1 MFYNDFIFDY
11 IEKYPQK
18 YPQFFLLPPKKH
30 FLAKNTRLQNSF
42 VMVAV
47 LIVINYWLYFFD
59 CMILLESLAR
69 FFPPQ

>member
-1 MFYNDFIFDY
+1 MWVLYKDSHLARNNLFYKGFIFWY

-42 VMVAV
+42 VFAV
-47 LIVINYWLYFFD
+47 T
-59 CMILLESLAR
+59 
-69 FFPPQ
+69 

>member
-11 IEKYPQK
+11 FKKYPQK

-47 LIVINYWLYFFD
+47 LIAKGY
-59 CMILLESLAR
+59 
-69 FFPPQ
+69 